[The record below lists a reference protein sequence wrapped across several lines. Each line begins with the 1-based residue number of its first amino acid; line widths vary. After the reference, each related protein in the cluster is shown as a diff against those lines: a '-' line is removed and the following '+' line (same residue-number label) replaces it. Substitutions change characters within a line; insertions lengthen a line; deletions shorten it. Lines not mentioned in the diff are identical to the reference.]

1 MAQRDRFVEPNV
13 AEALKRA
20 EQELRPFWR
29 DYARPVEVHFA
40 VAAATRQVAHLLG
53 TVPSG
58 YLIVETSGPLYSVT
72 KERWTEDLA
81 LLQAPNANTRAVL
94 VFYTL
99 REEPTTV

>member
-1 MAQRDRFVEPNV
+1 MAQRDRFLDPQT
-13 AEALKRA
+13 AEAFKRA

-29 DYARPVEVHFA
+29 DYARPVEVHFQ

-58 YLIVETSGPLYSVT
+58 YLIVESTGPLYSVT

-81 LLQAPNANTRAVL
+81 LLQAPDANTRAVL
-94 VFYTL
+94 MFYTL
-99 REEPTTV
+99 REEPVVV